1 MSMRSITEVE
11 VRAKRVLVRVD
22 FNVPLDGDRV
32 ADDSRIVAALPTL
45 ALLRERGARLVIASH
60 LGRPKGRPRDDLR
73 LAPVAARLA
82 ELTGVEVR
90 TVPTVVGAE
99 AEAASR
105 TLGDGEMLMLE
116 NTRFEPGE
124 ETNDDALARDFA
136 ALADLY
142 CNDAFGAA
150 HRAHASTEGVAHH
163 LESYAG
169 LLLSREVEALDRLLK
184 RPGRPFL
191 AILGGAKVS
200 DKLGVIAALIDRVD
214 GILLG
219 GGMANTFLL
228 ARGVEVRSSLVERD
242 RVSDARALIAR
253 ATERGVE
260 ISLPVDAR
268 VATSLDDGA
277 QVVPIEAI
285 PVGQAI
291 FDIGPATG
299 ALYRERIMAAGTV
312 FWNGPVG
319 VYERDAFA
327 TGTREVAR
335 AVAATAAVTVAGGGD
350 SIAAL
355 NDAGLAGEIDHV
367 STGGGASLEYIE
379 GRTLPGLAAIP
390 SV

>member
-1 MSMRSITEVE
+1 MRSITEVE

-142 CNDAFGAA
+142 CNDAFGAV

-260 ISLPVDAR
+260 IGLPVDAR

-390 SV
+390 SA

>member
-285 PVGQAI
+285 QVGQAI

-390 SV
+390 SA

>member
-1 MSMRSITEVE
+1 MRSITEVE

-82 ELTGVEVR
+82 ELIGVEVR

-260 ISLPVDAR
+260 IGLPVDAR

-277 QVVPIEAI
+277 QIVPIEAI

-335 AVAATAAVTVAGGGD
+335 AAAATAAVTVAGGGD

-390 SV
+390 SA

>member
-1 MSMRSITEVE
+1 MRSITEVE

-285 PVGQAI
+285 QVGQAI

-390 SV
+390 SA

>member
-1 MSMRSITEVE
+1 MRSITEVE

-260 ISLPVDAR
+260 IGLPVDAR

-277 QVVPIEAI
+277 QIVPIEAI

-335 AVAATAAVTVAGGGD
+335 AAAATAAVTVAGGGD

-390 SV
+390 SA

>member
-11 VRAKRVLVRVD
+11 VRTKRVLVRVD

-390 SV
+390 SA

>member
-11 VRAKRVLVRVD
+11 VRTKRVLVRVD

-260 ISLPVDAR
+260 IGLPVDAR
-268 VATSLDDGA
+268 VAMSMDDGA

>member
-1 MSMRSITEVE
+1 MRSITEVE